1 MNRAAYSHHIQRH
14 VHEQSVIVDT
24 LSTNESYLYDNVHT
38 HMRSTTPTRTS
49 DMAVQEVATAC
60 HHYLP
65 R

>member
-1 MNRAAYSHHIQRH
+1 
-14 VHEQSVIVDT
+14 VIVDT